1 MATRKVTKRSK
12 AAPAGKSKPASA
24 SKAKPVKSPAKP
36 NVDPFE
42 RALAVIGTTPRKDVP
57 SNIDR
62 QTREQ
67 SGLQSLRKRLKA
79 TDDKRGSTD
88 RARQHKRAHALDA
101 LNAAYARLLG
111 G

>member
-12 AAPAGKSKPASA
+12 TAPAAKPKVASA
-24 SKAKPVKSPAKP
+24 SKATAGKAKRA
-36 NVDPFE
+36 VDPFE
-42 RALAVIGTTPRKDVP
+42 RALAAIGTTQRKDVP

-62 QTREQ
+62 QTRVQ

-79 TDDKRGSTD
+79 TDDKRGTTD